1 VLGIP
6 VIGRRVREVIRRAG
20 VPFDSYSGQRM
31 VEVLRTYPRTELFS
45 TDVDSLYQTVTGVLS
60 LAQRRTVRLFCR
72 RDPYGRFFSCLVYLG
87 IDRMLSLVSELA
99 RGDRWHALARLT
111 LRGDLYASLRKITLD
126 ALHTGDVG
134 IDPATTIAAWERRN
148 SARLSRARA
157 TLNEI
162 SDPGKPRPGDPVR
175 RGSSVGALM
184 RRRTHHS
191 RSELVSHLTSKYAV
205 WQPDTHRIGL
215 DRQLEPFATS
225 DWPADRQMEPLRNR
239 AKPPGD

>member
-1 VLGIP
+1 MLGIP
-6 VIGRRVREVIRRAG
+6 VIGRWVREVIRRAG

-31 VEVLRTYPRTELFS
+31 VEVLQTYPRTELFS
-45 TDVDSLYQTVTGVLS
+45 TDVDSQYQTVTGVLS

-111 LRGDLYASLRKITLD
+111 LRDGLYASLRKITLD

-162 SDPGKPRPGDPVR
+162 SDPGNLDLATLSVAVR
-175 RGSSVGALM
+175 ALA
-184 RRRTHHS
+184 R
-191 RSELVSHLTSKYAV
+191 L
-205 WQPDTHRIGL
+205 
-215 DRQLEPFATS
+215 
-225 DWPADRQMEPLRNR
+225 
-239 AKPPGD
+239 